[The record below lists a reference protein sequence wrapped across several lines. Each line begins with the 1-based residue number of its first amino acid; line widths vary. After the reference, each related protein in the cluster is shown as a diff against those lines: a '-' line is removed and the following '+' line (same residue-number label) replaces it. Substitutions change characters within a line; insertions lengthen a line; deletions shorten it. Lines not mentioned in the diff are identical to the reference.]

1 MKKSLIVVDVQNDFL
16 EGGNLEVKDSNKI
29 IPVINDMIEKGN
41 FDYIIF
47 TKDWHPSDHKSF
59 ASQYEDKNIFD
70 IVNLNGIEQVLWP
83 DHCVQNTPGSYIHNE
98 IIIGKPNSYIF
109 KKGMNPDVDSYSAF
123 YDNDHK
129 SSTGLS
135 EFLKSKDVTKTVI
148 CGLAMDFCVKY
159 TAIDS
164 VNEGF
169 DTTLVLDATQSID
182 NDKGSHLEEM
192 KNNGI
197 RFEYSEKFIWGLKH
211 GISVMD
217 GTHDKL

>member
-29 IPVINDMIEKGN
+29 IPVINDMIVKGD

-59 ASQYEDKNIFD
+59 ASQYENKNVFGVI
-70 IVNLNGIEQVLWP
+70 NLNGIQQVLWP
-83 DHCVQNTPGSYIHNE
+83 DHCIQNTPGSYIHNE

-109 KKGMNPDVDSYSAF
+109 KKGMNPNVDSYSAF

-135 EFLKSKDVTKTVI
+135 EFLKSKDVTRTVI

-182 NDKGSHLEEM
+182 TDKSGHLEEM

-197 RFEYSEKFIWGLKH
+197 SFEYSEKFIK
-211 GISVMD
+211 
-217 GTHDKL
+217 

>member
-29 IPVINDMIEKGN
+29 IPVINDMIVKGD

-59 ASQYEDKNIFD
+59 ASQYENKNVFD
-70 IVNLNGIEQVLWP
+70 VINLNGIQQVLWP
-83 DHCVQNTPGSYIHNE
+83 DHCIQNTPGSYIHNE

-109 KKGMNPDVDSYSAF
+109 KKGMNPNVDSYSAF

-135 EFLKSKDVTKTVI
+135 EFLKSKDVTRTVI

-182 NDKGSHLEEM
+182 TDKSGHLEEM

-197 RFEYSEKFIWGLKH
+197 GFEYSEKFIK
-211 GISVMD
+211 
-217 GTHDKL
+217 

>member
-29 IPVINDMIEKGN
+29 IPVINDMIVKGD

-59 ASQYEDKNIFD
+59 ASQYENKNVFD
-70 IVNLNGIEQVLWP
+70 VINLNGIQQVLWP
-83 DHCVQNTPGSYIHNE
+83 EHCIQNTPGSYIHNE

-109 KKGMNPDVDSYSAF
+109 KKGMNPNVDSYSAF

-197 RFEYSEKFIWGLKH
+197 SFEYSEKFIK
-211 GISVMD
+211 
-217 GTHDKL
+217 

>member
-29 IPVINDMIEKGN
+29 IPVINDMIVKGD

-59 ASQYEDKNIFD
+59 ASQYENKNVFD
-70 IVNLNGIEQVLWP
+70 VINLNGIQQVLWP
-83 DHCVQNTPGSYIHNE
+83 DHCIQNTPGSYIHNE

-109 KKGMNPDVDSYSAF
+109 KKGMNPNVDSYSAF

-197 RFEYSEKFIWGLKH
+197 SFEYSEKFIK
-211 GISVMD
+211 
-217 GTHDKL
+217 

>member
-29 IPVINDMIEKGN
+29 IPVINDMIVKGD

-59 ASQYEDKNIFD
+59 ASQYENKNVFD
-70 IVNLNGIEQVLWP
+70 VINLNGIQQVLWP
-83 DHCVQNTPGSYIHNE
+83 DHCIQNTPGSYIHNE

-109 KKGMNPDVDSYSAF
+109 KKGMNPNVDSYSAF

-135 EFLKSKDVTKTVI
+135 EFLKSKDVTRTVI

-182 NDKGSHLEEM
+182 TDKSGHLEEM

-197 RFEYSEKFIWGLKH
+197 SFEYSEKFIK
-211 GISVMD
+211 
-217 GTHDKL
+217 

>member
-29 IPVINDMIEKGN
+29 IPVINDMIVKGD

-59 ASQYEDKNIFD
+59 ASQYENKNVFD
-70 IVNLNGIEQVLWP
+70 VINLNGIQQVLWP
-83 DHCVQNTPGSYIHNE
+83 DHCIQNTTGSYIHNE

-109 KKGMNPDVDSYSAF
+109 KKGMNPNVDSYSAF

-135 EFLKSKDVTKTVI
+135 EFLKSKDVTRTVI

-182 NDKGSHLEEM
+182 TDKSGHLEEM

-197 RFEYSEKFIWGLKH
+197 GFEYSEKFIK
-211 GISVMD
+211 
-217 GTHDKL
+217 